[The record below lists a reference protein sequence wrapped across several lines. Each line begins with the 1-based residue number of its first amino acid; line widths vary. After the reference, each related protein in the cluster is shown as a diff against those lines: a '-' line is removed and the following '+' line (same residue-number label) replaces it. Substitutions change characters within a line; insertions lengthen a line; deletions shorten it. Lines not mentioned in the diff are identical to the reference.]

1 MNSESD
7 SLNSFLGKQF
17 EKDEERGA
25 NEAESS
31 ILTPAIHTEGHWT
44 GRNRNGSHTG
54 GHGY

>member
-7 SLNSFLGKQF
+7 SLNSFLGKQLK
-17 EKDEERGA
+17 KDEERGA